1 MAHIIRQCRLAHSAA
16 SPSVL
21 YRSFSTGF
29 LLRDQA
35 AAAAP
40 ESAPAA
46 GSKKAAIASSV
57 PQGTVLKGIN
67 YMKEGKDP
75 IALDDSE
82 YPEWLWDLLDEKK
95 QKQKSS
101 KPSNRQYHRKQNRDA
116 IRASNF
122 MKDKKT

>member
-1 MAHIIRQCRLAHSAA
+1 MAHIIRQCRLGHSVA

-29 LLRDQA
+29 LLRNQA

-40 ESAPAA
+40 EPAP